1 MVIGLGIDVIGV
13 EVDAEVVEV
22 KIGTIA
28 ADLNKTQTSTDG
40 TKVIQIHNLEGFVVV
55 VEAGVE
61 VVVS

>member
-1 MVIGLGIDVIGV
+1 MKLFLT
-13 EVDAEVVEV
+13 ELPY
-22 KIGTIA
+22 K
-28 ADLNKTQTSTDG
+28 LFSRNFFFFSDG